1 MFVLTLRLNQ
11 PYGQGIKDIYVNR
24 FFVIND
30 INLNKVHY
38 LKLDLKNITIGKFT
52 IKKYMNVRTNRFL
65 LSIAANNIIIEA
77 NSPIKY
83 GLIINKKSILR
94 HLAVLSS

>member
-1 MFVLTLRLNQ
+1 
-11 PYGQGIKDIYVNR
+11 
-24 FFVIND
+24 
-30 INLNKVHY
+30 
-38 LKLDLKNITIGKFT
+38 
-52 IKKYMNVRTNRFL
+52 MNVRTNRFL